1 MTMTHREAQN
11 EMQRARVRANGR
23 KLANNTRLFARGE
36 GPSLEF
42 GITLHGTE
50 VVTIHPDGTY
60 TLRNGGWATP
70 TTLDRIRRYS
80 PMTWQQLLTERG
92 EWFIR
97 LQPNPKD
104 PRPERVERNIPKP
117 YEATDPGDEPVKN
130 PEGCVAGQIVTTE
143 HVNETVR
150 IFVKDVREDDIV
162 DEDDLKKDR
171 YDFIEVKRSWNDHV
185 YIGENAQSYGDEGWA
200 KFTGAERWQHRSTH
214 TINDGEKVT
223 YIQCSHC
230 KEFDAIHERWH
241 YAMHGVRYGRSF
253 DQQTGY
259 ATYAAMMEQFGSQEA
274 WQEAYIT
281 DFRARREYLKADRE
295 WDQRNRVPFFDGIT
309 VDSEGYA
316 PRLREKGP
324 SPAKLRR
331 HEAAVAKMKKRI
343 DKYVDGFV
351 KELQKGTMPMP
362 SEGDCWHCAMFDAI
376 PPNDSATRLAKR
388 GTTVEPVERMGS
400 EHLLSHM
407 EERYYVPSLAINA
420 LRERGYLDVGV
431 YMLLDMNQDTK
442 KMGKPHGQYD
452 GVRRDIRR
460 YLSKR
465 LIPQAPQS

>member
-1 MTMTHREAQN
+1 MNITQAQS
-11 EMQRARVRANGR
+11 EFKRARNKSAGK
-23 KLANNTRLFARGE
+23 KLANNTRLFEHADG
-36 GPSLEF
+36 SF

-50 VVTIHPDGTY
+50 VVTINTDGTY
-60 TLRNGGWATP
+60 TLRNGGWPTP

-97 LQPNPKD
+97 LKPNPKD
-104 PRPERVERNIPKP
+104 PRPERVERSIPRP
-117 YEATDPGDEPVKN
+117 YVATNPGDEPVRTT
-130 PEGCVAGQIVTTE
+130 EGCVAGQMVTTE
-143 HVNETVR
+143 HVGELVEIYR
-150 IFVKDVREDDIV
+150 RDMQDHDVIHEVVDHGFTDDG
-162 DEDDLKKDR
+162 R
-171 YDFIEVKRSWNDHV
+171 YDRVKVKRTWTDHV
-185 YIGENAQSYGDEGWA
+185 YVGQAGPNQWDEGWS
-200 KFTGAERWQHRSTH
+200 KLPDNSHSYSKTFT
-214 TINDGEKVT
+214 NDDGEKVS
-223 YIQCSHC
+223 YVQCAHC
-230 KEFDAIHERWH
+230 KEFDAIHERWY
-241 YAMHGVRYGRSF
+241 YAMHGQRYGRNF

-331 HEAAVAKMKKRI
+331 HEAAVTKMKKRI
-343 DKYVDGFV
+343 DKYVDGFI

-376 PPNDSATRLAKR
+376 PPNDGATRLAKR

-400 EHLLSHM
+400 EHLDSHM
-407 EERYYVPSLAINA
+407 KERYYVPSLAINA

-431 YMLLDMNQDTK
+431 YMLLDMNQDTR
-442 KMGKPHGQYD
+442 KMGKPGGQYD

-465 LIPQAPQS
+465 LIPQAPTS